1 MNQKV
6 FKRLGFT
13 LPRESFEGAALA
25 ETGAIERVLKLLRT
39 KLAEYQAKHGA
50 SRAAQLQS
58 PASLDGKTPPRG
70 TYISYESSTPAVTKS
85 GGQANDSGRAAA
97 PAGPAQP
104 PSEDRYSTGTTQQYD
119 AAPGDDL
126 IRSFRAKAVEAEL
139 EEVRALNQIL
149 EVKAAKLEQL
159 LRLKDAKIAALTTRL
174 QGAGLLPP

>member
-1 MNQKV
+1 M
-6 FKRLGFT
+6 T
-13 LPRESFEGAALA
+13 AA
-25 ETGAIERVLKLLRT
+25 VLL
-39 KLAEYQAKHGA
+39 H
-50 SRAAQLQS
+50 QL
-58 PASLDGKTPPRG
+58 
-70 TYISYESSTPAVTKS
+70 V
-85 GGQANDSGRAAA
+85 
-97 PAGPAQP
+97 
-104 PSEDRYSTGTTQQYD
+104 QQYD